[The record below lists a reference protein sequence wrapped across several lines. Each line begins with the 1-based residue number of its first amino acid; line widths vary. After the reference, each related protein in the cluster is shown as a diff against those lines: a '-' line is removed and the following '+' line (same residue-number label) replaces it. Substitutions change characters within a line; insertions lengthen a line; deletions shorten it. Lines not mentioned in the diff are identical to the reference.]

1 MKSIMKK
8 SCALILM
15 LALLATGIGE
25 FSGVMLAKA
34 SDTSVVTLED
44 GVKYVKYE
52 DISQYRT
59 IQDENGY
66 YTRSPKQSGY
76 IFGGWF
82 AEAGEANA
90 IGTATSG
97 AAWAKFVPEETFT
110 IKGQISI
117 AAPTSG
123 VGFSDLLTSVEKVNL
138 RLVTGVDSLK
148 YQKVIFQ
155 MTNSSKT
162 LEHEMTSVMSR
173 IDVKHE
179 EDSTYESK
187 NASDVFGAAAEYF
200 ATIRITGIAATAD
213 RYLKDWTITPMVVT
227 QDGTLVK
234 GVTREELKISDAIP
248 FQLEG
253 EGSDSCITADY
264 DQRKVTV
271 NLTDPNVR
279 NQFFATGNA
288 TNSSKYWEITGN
300 LKVITGH
307 VKGFTIQSADQ
318 SKFGFYTMW
327 SEGVSLNQNYRWPN
341 NTSEDPWDV
350 YYPDSTYVHSNG
362 DYTALSG
369 NSAEKRFKV
378 VIKDDIF
385 SFWVEDKLVWELPLT
400 DERFGGFEAGTSYR
414 FALRHLDINGKA
426 EWSDLKVKCGQTFL
440 VADKTSGVT
449 ADRINGTVIASG
461 TAQTLYFAA
470 DNATNSSKN
479 WEITGNMS
487 QIGYGLKTIT
497 IQSTDALYADSCFK

>member
-1 MKSIMKK
+1 MKSIIKK
-8 SCALILM
+8 PCALILM
-15 LALLATGIGE
+15 FALLATGIGE

-34 SDTSVVTLED
+34 SDTSIVTMED

-52 DISQYRT
+52 DISEYRT
-59 IQDENGY
+59 TKDENGY
-66 YTRSPKQSGY
+66 YTKSPKQSGY

-82 AEAGEANA
+82 EEATEDSAVV
-90 IGTATSG
+90 TATSG
-97 AAWAKFVPEETFT
+97 AAWAKFVPEETLT

-155 MTNSSKT
+155 MTNLSKT
-162 LEHEMTSVMSR
+162 FEHEMTSVMSQ

-200 ATIRITGIAATAD
+200 ATIRITEIAATAD

-234 GVTREELKISDAIP
+234 GVTRKELKISDAIP
-248 FQLEG
+248 FKL

-271 NLTDPNVR
+271 NLTDGNVR
-279 NQFFATGNA
+279 NQFFATGNE

-307 VKGFTIQSADQ
+307 SECFAIIKGLYQFLLSWNVKFFIMTPHGC
-318 SKFGFYTMW
+318 
-327 SEGVSLNQNYRWPN
+327 SLMKRSMQR
-341 NTSEDPWDV
+341 
-350 YYPDSTYVHSNG
+350 
-362 DYTALSG
+362 L
-369 NSAEKRFKV
+369 NS
-378 VIKDDIF
+378 
-385 SFWVEDKLVWELPLT
+385 
-400 DERFGGFEAGTSYR
+400 
-414 FALRHLDINGKA
+414 
-426 EWSDLKVKCGQTFL
+426 
-440 VADKTSGVT
+440 
-449 ADRINGTVIASG
+449 
-461 TAQTLYFAA
+461 
-470 DNATNSSKN
+470 
-479 WEITGNMS
+479 
-487 QIGYGLKTIT
+487 
-497 IQSTDALYADSCFK
+497 